1 MKYIIAN
8 WKMHKTDQA
17 VRDFF
22 AVSREVLLTAKGLE
36 IVICPPYPLIPVAR
50 NEVMGTPIKLGAQNL
65 SGEEEGAFTGEVSGL
80 QLEGLV
86 DYVLVGHSERRKY
99 FHEAGREIANKLI
112 QAYRHDLK
120 PVLCFEK
127 IEELAVVNETKGL
140 VLAYEPTAAIG
151 TGEPDTPENAVS
163 IASQAK
169 ASLGVDVP
177 VLYGGSVTSA
187 NVREFITRPEIAGI
201 LVGGASL
208 DPQSFIDLVRAA
220 SS

>member
-8 WKMHKTDQA
+8 WKMHKTDQD

-22 AVSREVLLTAKGLE
+22 AVSRAALLTAKGVE

-65 SGEEEGAFTGEVSGL
+65 SGEEEGSFTGEVSGL
-80 QLEGLV
+80 QLENLV

-112 QAYRHDLK
+112 QAHRHELR

-127 IEELAVVNETKGL
+127 IEELSVVNETKGL
-140 VLAYEPTAAIG
+140 VLTYEPAAAIG
-151 TGEPDTPENAVS
+151 TGEPDTSENAVQM
-163 IASQAK
+163 AKLAK
-169 ASLGVDVP
+169 ASLGVDIP

-187 NVREFITRPEIAGI
+187 NVGSFLTRPEIAGV

>member
-1 MKYIIAN
+1 
-8 WKMHKTDQA
+8 MHKTDQG

-22 AVSREVLLTAKGLE
+22 AMSRDALLTAKELE

-50 NEVMGTPIKLGAQNL
+50 NEVMGTAIKLGAQNL

-80 QLEGLV
+80 QLENLV

-99 FHEAGREIANKLI
+99 FHEGGREIANKLI
-112 QAYRHDLK
+112 QAYRHELK

-127 IEELAVVNETKGL
+127 IEDLTAVNETKGL
-140 VLAYEPTAAIG
+140 ILAYEPVSAIG
-151 TGEPDTPENAVS
+151 SGHPDTPSNAAEK
-163 IASQAK
+163 ASQAK
-169 ASLGVDVP
+169 QALGADIP
-177 VLYGGSVTSA
+177 VLYGGSVSPA
-187 NVREFITRPEIAGI
+187 NVQEFLTRPEIAGV

-208 DPQSFIDLVRAA
+208 DPAGFVELVHAA